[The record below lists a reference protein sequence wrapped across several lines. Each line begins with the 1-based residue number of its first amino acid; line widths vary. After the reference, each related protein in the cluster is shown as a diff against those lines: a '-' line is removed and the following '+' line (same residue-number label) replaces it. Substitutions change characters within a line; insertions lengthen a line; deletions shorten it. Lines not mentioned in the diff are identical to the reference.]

1 MFFKEETVKGEE
13 KEVNFQRET
22 TGARKKSN

>member
-13 KEVNFQRET
+13 KEANFQRET
-22 TGARKKSN
+22 TGVRKKSN